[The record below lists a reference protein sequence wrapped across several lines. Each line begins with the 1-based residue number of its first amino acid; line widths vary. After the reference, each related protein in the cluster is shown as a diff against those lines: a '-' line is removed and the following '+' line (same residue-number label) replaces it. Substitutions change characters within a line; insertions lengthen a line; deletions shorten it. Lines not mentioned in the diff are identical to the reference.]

1 MSISPHRLAH
11 DLYRGPKVIADPGN
25 GGSIR
30 ANADLQV
37 CELTSG
43 ASNETRTLENPTKP
57 GIRFIVRLVTDG
69 GGDIVLTAAN
79 GLNAA
84 LVTVATLADAGDM
97 LSMISVSLTATTYRW
112 EVLVRNG
119 VTMTTST
126 STATATSSS
135 TSTSTA
141 TATSTSTA
149 TPSATGTSTSSAT
162 LSASG
167 TKTATPSATAS
178 STSTSTSSATAT
190 QTSTKTATGTGTSSS
205 TGTATATATQ

>member
-1 MSISPHRLAH
+1 MSISPHRIAH
-11 DLYRGPKVIADPGN
+11 DLYRGPKVIADPGD

-43 ASNETRTLENPTKP
+43 ASNETRTLVNPTKP
-57 GIRFIVRLVTDG
+57 GIRFIARMKTDG
-69 GGDIVLTAAN
+69 GGDIVLTASN

-119 VTMTTST
+119 VTMSTST

-141 TATSTSTA
+141 TSTA
-149 TPSATGTSTSSAT
+149 T
-162 LSASG
+162 
-167 TKTATPSATAS
+167 ATPS
-178 STSTSTSSATAT
+178 STSTSTSSASMSGATSSASASATAT
-190 QTSTKTATGTGTSSS
+190 STSTSSATSTKTATATGTSSS